1 MNNQEKIALILG
13 DVALPLIGFLF
24 WNWGFYF
31 IALYFIADQLTKQIF
46 LFFRFK
52 NINLSASFKA
62 ILLSKSYIL
71 FFVQVLIIIL
81 INYQITSDF
90 NPVKGLVSF
99 LTYKD
104 MGVQQGVIL
113 IPLLI
118 FAEWMKLKADR
129 KLNLSDEIKQKKIND
144 NLQLSQIH
152 LAAIGFILGIINFLV
167 LPESIIV
174 YIFLLGIGLPLFLS
188 ISKNKRPV

>member
-24 WNWGFYF
+24 WNWVFYF

-81 INYQITSDF
+81 INYKITSEF

-99 LTYKD
+99 LTYED
-104 MGVQQGVIL
+104 LGIQQGVIL

-129 KLNLSDEIKQKKIND
+129 KLNLSDEIKQKKINN
-144 NLQLSQIH
+144 NLQSSQIQ
-152 LAAIGFILGIINFLV
+152 LAVIGFILGIINFLV

-174 YIFLLGIGLPLFLS
+174 YIFLVGIGLPVFLS
-188 ISKNKRPV
+188 TSKQRSPA